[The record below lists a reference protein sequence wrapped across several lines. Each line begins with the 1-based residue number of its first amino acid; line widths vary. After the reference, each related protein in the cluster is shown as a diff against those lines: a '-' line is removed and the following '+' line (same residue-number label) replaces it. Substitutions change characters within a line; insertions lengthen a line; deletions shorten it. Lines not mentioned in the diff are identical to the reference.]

1 MIGKL
6 ALDLIEH
13 PLFTLP
19 VLVPGGRRLVPQGAW
34 EMLRSPAVLRG
45 PGVIACVF
53 SKFLLLNYLQ
63 KLRAPL

>member
-13 PLFTLP
+13 PLSRLP
-19 VLVPGGRRLVPQGAW
+19 VTVLGGRWLAPQGAW

-45 PGVIACVF
+45 PGV
-53 SKFLLLNYLQ
+53 KD
-63 KLRAPL
+63 R